1 MEYPTWKNIV
11 SWWQY
16 QSSQYPFFVLGAN
29 FGPYHTE
36 EYRSAMDKVYTK
48 LKDICF
54 RDSYSKRDGRIFF
67 SIFVFVEF
75 SSMIFKFFCFSKT
88 F

>member
-1 MEYPTWKNIV
+1 MTQVYIGGSIFMEYPTWKNIV
-11 SWWQY
+11 SWWEY

-48 LKDICF
+48 LKRYLFSRYLFKESF
-54 RDSYSKRDGRIFF
+54 RRQ
-67 SIFVFVEF
+67 
-75 SSMIFKFFCFSKT
+75 
-88 F
+88 